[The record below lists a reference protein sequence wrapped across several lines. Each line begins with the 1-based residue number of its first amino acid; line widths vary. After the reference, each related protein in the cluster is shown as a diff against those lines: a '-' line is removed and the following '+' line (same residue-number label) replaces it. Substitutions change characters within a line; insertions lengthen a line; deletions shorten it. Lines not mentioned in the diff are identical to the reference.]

1 MSHKA
6 VESEARLHST
16 QVGRPDL
23 QTADSARPMGPLL
36 LMALQIA
43 WPSFL
48 MAGVMEG
55 LVFSVVDP
63 SSLHWFGQHPIDWP
77 IQAVYTV
84 SFFLFWMVIA
94 VACAVSRALNTFTH
108 DVCIRP

>member
-1 MSHKA
+1 VSK
-6 VESEARLHST
+6 ERLQLPVT
-16 QVGRPDL
+16 Q
-23 QTADSARPMGPLL
+23 ADGEDAPEDRSIGPVM

-63 SSLHWFGQHPIDWP
+63 TTLHWFGHRAIDWP
-77 IQAVYTV
+77 VQAVYTV
-84 SFFLFWMVIA
+84 SFFLFWLVIA
-94 VACAVSRALNTFTH
+94 VACAVSRALGTFTD
-108 DVCIRP
+108 DVRIKP

>member
-1 MSHKA
+1 M
-6 VESEARLHST
+6 T
-16 QVGRPDL
+16 PG
-23 QTADSARPMGPLL
+23 TADRNGAVGTSVHGPTATPLGDSDRPVRPLL
-36 LMALQIA
+36 LMAMQIA

-63 SSLHWFGQHPIDWP
+63 ANLRWFGSQAIDWP
-77 IQAVYTV
+77 VQAVYTV

-108 DVCIRP
+108 DVSL

>member
-1 MSHKA
+1 MSASRHD
-6 VESEARLHST
+6 S
-16 QVGRPDL
+16 VGLQAGGEDRPI
-23 QTADSARPMGPLL
+23 SPVL
-36 LMALQIA
+36 LMALQII

-63 SSLHWFGQHPIDWP
+63 SSLHWFGQQPIDWP
-77 IQAVYTV
+77 VQAVYTV

-108 DVCIRP
+108 DVRIRP